1 MPLKINPRMLRGAWR
16 EGYASDVQTT
26 SATFLGFNAY
36 GYPEFNTVRSPLGEL
51 LYRLKYRGERAGLP
65 EIVET
70 VIAFLRNWRISID
83 ALVPVP
89 PSRTARKSQP
99 VLEVAMAV
107 CERMG
112 IPLCD
117 ACLSKVK
124 STAELKDVFE
134 FGERA
139 AILKGVFKVNQ
150 DLTAG
155 RRLLLFDDLYRSGAT
170 ATAIARALI
179 SEGGAAAVYLLTLTR
194 TRRKL

>member
-1 MPLKINPRMLRGAWR
+1 MLRGAWR
-16 EGYASDVQTT
+16 EGYALDVQTT

-36 GYPEFNTVRSPLGEL
+36 GHPEFNTVRSPLGEL

-112 IPLCD
+112 IPLCG

-124 STAELKDVFE
+124 STAELKDIFE

-139 AILKGVFKVNQ
+139 AMLTGVFKVNQ

-155 RRLLLFDDLYRSGAT
+155 DDCFCSMTCIAPALLLPPLREPLSAK
-170 ATAIARALI
+170 
-179 SEGGAAAVYLLTLTR
+179 AAPLLCTF
-194 TRRKL
+194 